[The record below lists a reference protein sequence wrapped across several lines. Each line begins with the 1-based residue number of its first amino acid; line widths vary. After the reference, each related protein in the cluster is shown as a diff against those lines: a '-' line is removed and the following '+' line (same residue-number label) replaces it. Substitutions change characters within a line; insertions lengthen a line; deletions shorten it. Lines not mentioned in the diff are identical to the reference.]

1 MGEISRANE
10 ESTRIVSALLSFVA
24 GYVDSF
30 TFITLFGLFVANV
43 TGSFVIAGAE
53 IVKNDP
59 SWIGKLLAI
68 AAFFLAAFLTAAF
81 IACARQRG
89 WPALMW
95 TIMLE
100 TFFSR
105 RIRCA
110 CSPGRSVDGSER
122 LARYR
127 GRSARGD
134 GDGLAERAGDL
145 MPGVPQT
152 NVMTGNLTE
161 LGVETTEL
169 VLAWYRCAC
178 EPGDA
183 ESRARLTGAR
193 KHLSLLSYV
202 TIGFL
207 IGSAA
212 GPTAYIVWGLPGV
225 IAPAN
230 AILGAG
236 MTWSGSE
243 PAVRD
248 ATGKQ
253 PPS

>member
-10 ESTRIVSALLSFVA
+10 GSTRIVSALLSFVA

-100 TFFSR
+100 TLFLAAFV
-105 RIRCA
+105 A
-110 CSPGRSVDGSER
+110 LVLPGAPLTDPNDWRGIAAGLLAAMAMGSQSALVR
-122 LARYR
+122 L
-127 GRSARGD
+127 
-134 GDGLAERAGDL
+134 L

-178 EPGDA
+178 EPGDV
-183 ESRARLTGAR
+183 ESGARLAGAR
-193 KHLSLLSYV
+193 KHLSLLLYV
-202 TIGFL
+202 IIGFL

-212 GPTAYIVWGLPGV
+212 GPTAYVAWGLHGV
-225 IAPAN
+225 IAPIV
-230 AILGAG
+230 ILGALSLWALRRERQ
-236 MTWSGSE
+236 MQFSE
-243 PAVRD
+243 Q
-248 ATGKQ
+248 G
-253 PPS
+253 

>member
-100 TFFSR
+100 TFFL
-105 RIRCA
+105 A
-110 CSPGRSVDGSER
+110 AFVALVLPGAPLTDPNDWRGIAAGLLAAMAMGSQSALVR
-122 LARYR
+122 L
-127 GRSARGD
+127 
-134 GDGLAERAGDL
+134 L

-152 NVMTGNLTE
+152 NVMTGNPPSSVSKRRSLF
-161 LGVETTEL
+161 LRGI
-169 VLAWYRCAC
+169 
-178 EPGDA
+178 DA
-183 ESRARLTGAR
+183 RASREMPR
-193 KHLSLLSYV
+193 
-202 TIGFL
+202 
-207 IGSAA
+207 A
-212 GPTAYIVWGLPGV
+212 GRGLP
-225 IAPAN
+225 ARESTSRCF
-230 AILGAG
+230 L
-236 MTWSGSE
+236 TL
-243 PAVRD
+243 R
-248 ATGKQ
+248 
-253 PPS
+253 